1 MQKSLDSSIGGC
13 RRKIVELE
21 DEKLR
26 EFGKAGRRLAEEKY
40 SVEKIVG
47 EYINLIEAILS
58 KS

>member
-1 MQKSLDSSIGGC
+1 M
-13 RRKIVELE
+13 VELE

-47 EYINLIEAILS
+47 EYINLIEAVLS

>member
-1 MQKSLDSSIGGC
+1 MQKSLDSFIGGC
-13 RRKIVELE
+13 RRKYYSLEL
-21 DEKLR
+21 
-26 EFGKAGRRLAEEKY
+26 GKAGRRLAEEKY

>member
-1 MQKSLDSSIGGC
+1 M
-13 RRKIVELE
+13 VELE

-26 EFGKAGRRLAEEKY
+26 EFGEAGRMLAEEKY

-47 EYINLIEAILS
+47 EYINLIEAVLS